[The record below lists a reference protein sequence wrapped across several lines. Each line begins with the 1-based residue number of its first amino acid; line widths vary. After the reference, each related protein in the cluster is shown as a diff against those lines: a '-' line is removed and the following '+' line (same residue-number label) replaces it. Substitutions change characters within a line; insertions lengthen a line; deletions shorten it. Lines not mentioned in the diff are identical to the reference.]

1 MSRRTTLQHT
11 LVAALAASVVF
22 ASPGIAK
29 PVDRIDRLD
38 NSTPPT
44 PHQDLRGEHAT
55 DPAPP
60 GSRPHQDLRGEHA
73 TDPAPPGSTRF
84 QPGQPTWATH
94 PAPIPRPAA
103 EPASPAPA
111 SGGDDDDNVW
121 LILGIGLAASGIV
134 AGSAAGVA
142 RRYRVRAR
150 RVAV

>member
-11 LVAALAASVVF
+11 LVAALATGVVF
-22 ASPGIAK
+22 AAPAVAK
-29 PVDRIDRLD
+29 PVDRIDTFD
-38 NSTPPT
+38 NPNPAPT
-44 PHQDLRGEHAT
+44 PHQDLRGEHST

-60 GSRPHQDLRGEHA
+60 GSEQL
-73 TDPAPPGSTRF
+73 
-84 QPGQPTWATH
+84 QPGQPTWPTH
-94 PAPIPRPAA
+94 PAPIPAPAA

-111 SGGDDDDNVW
+111 SGGDDDNVW
-121 LILGIGLAASGIV
+121 LIVGIGLAATGIV